1 MASLNWSLTAKID
14 LKEIYDFIAKD
25 SRYYANS
32 FVNKI
37 KTGVKKLKSYQN
49 MGRIVPEYN
58 KDEIREI
65 IFQNYRI
72 IYHYDTQQIII
83 LTIFHAARELSKYKI
98 DDWEIK

>member
-1 MASLNWSLTAKID
+1 
-14 LKEIYDFIAKD
+14 
-25 SRYYANS
+25 
-32 FVNKI
+32 
-37 KTGVKKLKSYQN
+37 